1 MDNGCPKCE
10 KLRRESYPSTLH
22 PPPLCIDCRLEQAEH
37 DRDVAIKEWEQ
48 LKKEQEHAKRK
59 TIQQK

>member
-10 KLRRESYPSTLH
+10 DIQH
-22 PPPLCIDCRLEQAEH
+22 LCIDCRLEQAEH